1 MSEGGRELRLIFQ
14 DGWAPGPG
22 DPGRAGLLAS
32 DPKVRTLLKVLVSYP
47 EVHYILPDRI
57 RLDGAADPR
66 LLESV
71 TRFLERQ
78 SWLLKSV
85 VVR

>member
-1 MSEGGRELRLIFQ
+1 MSEGARELRLVFQ
-14 DGWAPGPG
+14 ENWDPGSG
-22 DPGRAGLLAS
+22 DPGRAGLLAP

-47 EVHYILPDRI
+47 EVQYILPDRI
-57 RLDGAADPR
+57 CLDGSSDPR
-66 LLESV
+66 LLETV

-78 SWLLKSV
+78 AWLLKSV